1 MLTPFDNICLPFQAY
16 DSFQKVD
23 EELRVAKEEIKNL
36 KMREESLKN
45 FISRQDEEIAR
56 LGQKLE
62 EANNNLADCEKVNAS
77 PQNCSRFHWFF
88 LVLFYA
94 FFIQWS
100 IQWGLEFRTF
110 EYRIHS
116 KTNVSKFGFRK
127 ANAAIL
133 VFLPFENRTFYH
145 SKTELFKMAA
155 LA

>member
-77 PQNCSRFHWFF
+77 PQNCSSLHWFF

-94 FFIQWS
+94 LFIQWS

-110 EYRIHS
+110 EHSNISRIAKRS
-116 KTNVSKFGFRK
+116 ASSKFRNWIYIHKKCKSEPIF
-127 ANAAIL
+127 I
-133 VFLPFENRTFYH
+133 
-145 SKTELFKMAA
+145 
-155 LA
+155 

>member
-77 PQNCSRFHWFF
+77 P
-88 LVLFYA
+88 
-94 FFIQWS
+94 
-100 IQWGLEFRTF
+100 
-110 EYRIHS
+110 
-116 KTNVSKFGFRK
+116 
-127 ANAAIL
+127 
-133 VFLPFENRTFYH
+133 
-145 SKTELFKMAA
+145 
-155 LA
+155 